1 MAGSFNRITL
11 VGNLTRDPE
20 IRYVGSGAAV
30 TKFTLAVNRRSKQQ
44 EETDYIDCVA
54 WDKLAETCNTY
65 LKKGMSC
72 LVDGRLSI
80 RSYDD
85 KDGNKRKATEV
96 VVNTMQML
104 DSANRPDGDRP
115 PCLWNQPPLHAA
127 PASRRPRQKGS
138 ERPAP
143 RWPRRRL
150 GCINGT
156 VAETGSR
163 SRCSLSGHP
172 AIAPGRGC
180 ARRAGLA
187 NSATARPNRNDL
199 ASCRLATRPAPG
211 EPPGAKG
218 RRADR
223 PGRRQPGAEC
233 CARNDAGRRDR
244 GRP

>member
-104 DSANRPDGDRP
+104 DRPNRGGGEGGGGGGGYERP
-115 PCLWNQPPLHAA
+115 RAAA
-127 PASRRPRQKGS
+127 PA
-138 ERPAP
+138 
-143 RWPRRRL
+143 
-150 GCINGT
+150 NG
-156 VAETGSR
+156 
-163 SRCSLSGHP
+163 
-172 AIAPGRGC
+172 
-180 ARRAGLA
+180 AGGG
-187 NSATARPNRNDL
+187 DY
-199 ASCRLATRPAPG
+199 
-211 EPPGAKG
+211 
-218 RRADR
+218 
-223 PGRRQPGAEC
+223 
-233 CARNDAGRRDR
+233 DALDEEEI
-244 GRP
+244 PF

>member
-80 RSYDD
+80 RNYDD

-104 DSANRPDGDRP
+104 DRAGGGNGSRGDGGGE
-115 PCLWNQPPLHAA
+115 
-127 PASRRPRQKGS
+127 RPRAAAS
-138 ERPAP
+138 
-143 RWPRRRL
+143 
-150 GCINGT
+150 
-156 VAETGSR
+156 
-163 SRCSLSGHP
+163 
-172 AIAPGRGC
+172 
-180 ARRAGLA
+180 AG
-187 NSATARPNRNDL
+187 
-199 ASCRLATRPAPG
+199 
-211 EPPGAKG
+211 
-218 RRADR
+218 
-223 PGRRQPGAEC
+223 
-233 CARNDAGRRDR
+233 AGGGFEGDEFSDEI
-244 GRP
+244 PF